1 MIFTQ
6 AQINDMISILKK
18 HELIFIASQLGLDF
32 LTPVDKAILL
42 AAGINVDDYKNAQ
55 GVIEHAF
62 LFGIL
67 AEAIG
72 DKRAKGMN
80 YKQFQQFL
88 KSKNFIPLTDEEEL
102 ALDNVKQRAYTDITN
117 LGNRMAGAFRNVVL
131 KNNQEQLLLAQKIV
145 RDKTVKAVELRQGAT
160 KLASELG
167 HAAED
172 WSTDWLRVA
181 YYLLH
186 EAHNTGRAQSIL
198 KNEGEDAEVYFDV
211 FEGACRKC
219 KELYLKDPDDPESE
233 PIIFKL
239 KDLIENGNNIGRKQ
253 ADWLPT
259 IGPIHPYCRCILNKV
274 PKGFAWD
281 KEMRA
286 FTKPIKIVPTNPK
299 LRNIKYNIKV
309 TKG

>member
-1 MIFTQ
+1 MIFTA

-18 HELIFIASQLGLDF
+18 HELIFIATQLGLDF
-32 LTPVDKAILL
+32 LTPMDKAILL
-42 AAGINVDDYKNAQ
+42 AAGIDVDKYKNAQ

-72 DKRAKGMN
+72 DKRAKNMN
-80 YKQFQQFL
+80 YKQFQNFL
-88 KSKNFIPLTDEEEL
+88 KSKNFIPLTEEEEL
-102 ALDNVKQRAYTDITN
+102 ALENVKQRAYTDITN

-167 HAAED
+167 HAAD
-172 WSTDWLRVA
+172 NWSTDWLRVA

-186 EAHNTGRAQSIL
+186 EAYNTGRAQSIL

-211 FEGACRKC
+211 FEGACKKC

-239 KDLIENGNNIGRKQ
+239 KDLIANGNNIGRKQ
-253 ADWLPT
+253 AEWLPT
-259 IGPIHPYCRCILNKV
+259 IGPIHAYCRCLINKV
-274 PKGFAWD
+274 SKGFAWD
-281 KEMRA
+281 KEMRS
-286 FTKPIKIVPTNPK
+286 FTKPIKKVSTNPK
-299 LRNIKYNIKV
+299 LKNVKLNIKV